1 MQSKSNSDIN
11 HEQIELLEYAQKRIK
26 QKKFLYYHF
35 VLFLF
40 ISAISLSLDH
50 VFNVSSDIIFLEYSW
65 SFWVVFI
72 WFFLLLFHLF

>member
-40 ISAISLSLDH
+40 ISAISLCLDH
-50 VFNVSSDIIFLEYSW
+50 ILDIINKLITRW
-65 SFWVVFI
+65 SKI
-72 WFFLLLFHLF
+72 LKIQIDKI